1 MSPLLRKLRGMFG
14 VGLTWGVGW
23 AMIMFIIGSIIGVV
37 DPDQLDR
44 GEEPWRLAAMVGTVG
59 FISGSVFA
67 LIFSSAERR
76 KSIRDLSVLRAAV
89 WGALGGA
96 ALPLLTTMNDSILF
110 NTVPLGAIFAA
121 STVAIARRAALR
133 ETEAVERVP
142 TVSDSPRLPA
152 LTKTP

>member
-1 MSPLLRKLRGMFG
+1 MDNLLRKLRGMLG

-23 AMIMFIIGSIIGVV
+23 GIIMFILGSIIGVV
-37 DPDQLDR
+37 DPDSLDA
-44 GEEPWRLAAMVGTVG
+44 GEEPWRLAGIVGTVG

-76 KSIRDLSVLRAAV
+76 KSIRELSVLRSAF

-96 ALPLLTTMNDSILF
+96 VLPLLTTMNDSVLL
-110 NTVPLGAIFAA
+110 NTMPLGAIFAA

-133 ETEAVERVP
+133 EAEVVESLP
-142 TVSDSPRLPA
+142 EGTDSAPRLPA
-152 LTKTP
+152 